1 MSHGSTD
8 LDFQGQQCSVGEQV
22 LACLVIRLALAETFC
37 LNFGCIALDEPT
49 KNLDI
54 KNRHGLATALA
65 NIIDYFRAKQRNFQL
80 ILMTH
85 DIDFVSMMKRELS
98 SHSSVAMP
106 EQYVLVRREK
116 GTDGKFY
123 SKMDTCEWVEDLS
136 TRRCA

>member
-1 MSHGSTD
+1 MSDGSTGLD
-8 LDFQGQQCSVGEQV
+8 LQGQCSVSQRV

-49 KNLDI
+49 KYLDL

-65 NIIDYFRAKQRNFQL
+65 NIIDYFRAKQRHFQL

-98 SHSSVAMP
+98 SHSRVAMP
-106 EQYVLVRREK
+106 EQYVLVRREE
-116 GTDGKFY
+116 GTDGNFY
-123 SKMDTCEWVEDLS
+123 SKIDTCEWVEDLS
-136 TRRCA
+136 TCSCA